1 MLKFSRRM
9 RWAIVCAL
17 TVLIIQ
23 GLLSLSHLL
32 LPNLWLPAS
41 AESIQFRGQVEWV
54 DPHLYD
60 HEWFDAARAGRQDI
74 TIALVGAG
82 YPVDTVNKSGY
93 TALVLATYHG
103 HLAEVVALLASH
115 ADPCIPDANGN
126 TALMGALFK
135 GEMVVA
141 MKLLDMC
148 PIDQSNNSGQTALS
162 FAALFGRLDFLPELI
177 QRGANPSHTDAQ
189 GKSALSIVLEQGNE
203 QAAAALRHMGAKRG

>member
-1 MLKFSRRM
+1 MITSNRRW

-17 TVLIIQ
+17 AVIIIQ
-23 GLLSLSHLL
+23 CILGISHLV

-41 AESIQFRGQVEWV
+41 AASVQFRGQVEWV

-60 HEWFDAARAGRQDI
+60 QEWFDAARAGRQDI
-74 TIALVGAG
+74 TMALIDAG
-82 YPVDTVNKSGY
+82 YPVNTVNKAGY

-103 HLAEVVALLASH
+103 HLAEVIALLSRS
-115 ADPCIPDANGN
+115 ADPCIPDKNGN

-135 GEMVVA
+135 GEIPVA
-141 MKLLDMC
+141 MQLLDKC

-162 FAALFGRLDFLPELI
+162 FAALFGRLDLLPELT
-177 QRGANPSHTDAQ
+177 QRGADPNHPDAQ

-203 QAAAALRHMGAKRG
+203 QAATALRRIGAKRS